1 MVDHADVLTDDDD
14 RAALA
19 SLIEETAGSDSR
31 ALLIAARDRA
41 LIDDMIRTPYR
52 HLTLGPVPDLADS
65 HHEVST

>member
-1 MVDHADVLTDDDD
+1 MVDHADVLTGDDD

-65 HHEVST
+65 R